1 MEKYKIALFHPW
13 IKSRGGAEK
22 VVLEILEKSKNKID
36 VYTWVYEPENTF
48 EEFKN
53 YKINIIAPRIIKKF
67 SRLFLLRGLFLFAN
81 LFNKIPLEKYDLFL
95 ISTSGVGE
103 FITFK
108 NYKPGKTFAYI
119 HTPLRDANKEIVK
132 WNLNNKYKNKKITK
146 LIYLISVK
154 IYKYLEKK
162 AWKKLDVIIFNS
174 DLSRKRA
181 EEHGLIRDKK
191 IKVISPP
198 LNLLRKEIKGKE
210 GNYFVYVS
218 RINPPKRQ
226 DVLIK
231 AWKGFV
237 KKYPKMKLLIVGTSE
252 NKRYLQE
259 LERLSKET
267 KNIIIKTNVKND
279 ELSEIIYNSKA
290 GLFLGY
296 LEDFGITPLEIISA
310 GKPLLAVDKG
320 GYVSLIKDHP
330 LFYRI
335 KEKSDNELMVNEI
348 KESLEKFM
356 KLKPKKVNKKIEM
369 KNFAE
374 EIDKFIK
381 ENKNK
386 K

>member
-13 IKSRGGAEK
+13 LKSRGGAER
-22 VVLEILEKSKNKID
+22 VVLEILEKSKHKIE

-53 YKINIIAPRIIKKF
+53 YKINIIAPRIVKKF

-81 LFNKIPLEKYDLFL
+81 LFKRIPLEKYDLFL

-119 HTPLRDANKEIVK
+119 HTPLRDANKKIVQ
-132 WNLNNKYKNKKITK
+132 WNLNNKYKDKKITK

-154 IYKYLEKK
+154 IYRYLEKK

-191 IKVISPP
+191 IKIISPV
-198 LNLLRKEIKGKE
+198 LNLPKRDIKNKRK
-210 GNYFVYVS
+210 GNYFVYIS
-218 RINPPKRQ
+218 RLNPPKRQ

-252 NKRYLQE
+252 NKKYIRK
-259 LERLSKET
+259 LEKLSKET
-267 KNIIIKTNVKND
+267 KNVIIRTDIKDKERL
-279 ELSEIIYNSKA
+279 ELIHNSKA

-296 LEDFGITPLEIISA
+296 LEDFGIVPFEIISA
-310 GKPLLAVDKG
+310 GKPLLAVNEG

-330 LFYRI
+330 LFYEI
-335 KEKSDNELMVNEI
+335 KEKSDNDEMINEI

-356 KLKPKKVNKKIEM
+356 KSKPKKVNKKIEM

-374 EIDKFIK
+374 EIDRIIDED
-381 ENKNK
+381 ENK
-386 K
+386 